1 MGTTPTPPSAVLI
14 VEDGTGV
21 ANANAYTT
29 QAFVTQ
35 YAFSRGQLINPQ
47 ISHMVLATDYL
58 ESLAGEYKG
67 RPTSYTQPLQW
78 PRTVVPY
85 NVFADPNSMFY
96 NLRFSTP
103 LFTYVDPN
111 ANLIPTELKT
121 ATAELVMAQL
131 VDGIE
136 LRRNTVIDGG
146 RVTMESMDGIVTQ
159 YSQNSSMPYAVL
171 LPRVKSILAPL
182 LTTGAAFGLKTIRV

>member
-1 MGTTPTPPSAVLI
+1 MGTVPTPPSAVLI
-14 VEDGTGV
+14 LEDGTGV
-21 ANANAYTT
+21 PNANAYTD

-47 ISHMVLATDYL
+47 VSHIILATDFL
-58 ESLAGEYKG
+58 EALTGEYKG
-67 RPTSYTQPLQW
+67 RPTSYTQSLEW
-78 PRTVVPY
+78 PRTIVPY

-111 ANLIPTELKT
+111 ANLIPVELKK
-121 ATAELVMAQL
+121 ATAELCMAQI

-146 RVTMESMDGIVTQ
+146 RVTMESMDGMVTQ
-159 YSQNSSMPYAVL
+159 YAQNSSMNYAVL
-171 LPRVKSILAPL
+171 LPRVKTILAPL
-182 LTTGAAFGLKTIRV
+182 LTTGEIGRAHV